1 MKAVISTK
9 FQVID
14 GKKKTTEWW
23 HEKYKSIIDNILLNL
38 DPYDRYQYMRLCRYL
53 VKDFNCICKLED
65 NNHLI
70 FQAGIETTQ
79 LLARLTPKEFLITFI
94 PNKTY
99 DGKKYECID
108 YFSTIEKFLSMDM
121 FSFIGEDKI
130 EDVLWGYDNSDLLHF
145 NVNIMCA
152 LSKIYRQQN
161 GTDIFDDFLQE
172 CGKEPLP
179 KYYKVKA
186 LSGKKILVD
195 ETGKKVNTKKVY
207 PKHIRRVK

>member
-1 MKAVISTK
+1 MKAVKSTK

-14 GKKKTTEWW
+14 GKKKTAEWW
-23 HEKYKSIIDNILLNL
+23 HEKYKLIIDDILLNL
-38 DPYDRYQYMRLCRYL
+38 DPYDRYQYMKLCRYL

-108 YFSTIEKFLSMDM
+108 YFSTVEKFAFMNM

-130 EDVLWGYDNSDLLHF
+130 EDVLWGYDNSDILNF
-145 NVNIMCA
+145 SVNIMCA
-152 LSKIYRQQN
+152 MSKLYRQQN
-161 GTDIFDDFLQE
+161 GTDIFDDFMREQ
-172 CGKEPLP
+172 GKEPLP
-179 KYYKVKA
+179 KYYEVKA
-186 LSGKKILVD
+186 PSGKKILVN
-195 ETGKKVNTKKVY
+195 EVGKKVNTKKVY
-207 PKHIRRVK
+207 PKHLQVVK